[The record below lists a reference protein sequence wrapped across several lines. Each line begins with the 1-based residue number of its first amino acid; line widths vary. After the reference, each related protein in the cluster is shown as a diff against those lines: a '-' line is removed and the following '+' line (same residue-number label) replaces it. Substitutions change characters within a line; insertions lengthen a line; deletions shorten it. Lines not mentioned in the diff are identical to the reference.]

1 MSGWLKL
8 HRAFSEWEWADEP
21 NMVAL
26 FIHLLLTANFED
38 KNWKGIPVKK
48 GQLIAGR
55 KKMAETTGI
64 SEQGIRTCLERLKST
79 KEVTISSVSKYSII
93 TITNWEKYQ
102 DTNQISNHEVTNN
115 QPATNQQLTTPKEL
129 KKEISK
135 EKKEDIL
142 SFSNDVKEAFNKYNI
157 LAEKIGLPKAQA
169 LTKARAGKIG
179 QRLKSCN
186 GLDGWKYALEQ
197 LESSPHCR
205 GDNDRGW
212 RADIDFVCQEKS
224 FTKLMEGSYASKKP
238 NGSTQE
244 NIFDELRQNL

>member
-8 HRAFSEWEWADEP
+8 HRAFSEWEWSDEP

-55 KKMAETTGI
+55 KKMSEATGI
-64 SEQGIRTCLERLKST
+64 SEQGIRTCLDRLRST

-102 DTNQISNHEVTNN
+102 DTNQISNHEVTSN

-135 EKKEDIL
+135 ERKTIISYSLEFETFWRAFPKRSGSSSKPK
-142 SFSNDVKEAFNKYNI
+142 SFSKYKSIIKSGVPHDDLLWGAQRYFKFCDETDKLGTEFVRMATTWLND
-157 LAEKIGLPKAQA
+157 
-169 LTKARAGKIG
+169 
-179 QRLKSCN
+179 
-186 GLDGWKYALEQ
+186 DGWL
-197 LESSPHCR
+197 
-205 GDNDRGW
+205 NDW
-212 RADIDFVCQEKS
+212 RVTNPKQET
-224 FTKLMEGSYASKKP
+224 TK
-238 NGSTQE
+238 
-244 NIFDELRQNL
+244 NIFDEIRERI